1 MPCFQCEHIPQ
12 GQEGRVIEKENL
24 LDHLKCCISMLLRCK
39 ERKMVERRVYSV
51 NTCNTSLHSPCH
63 AGVTNRCALHISG

>member
-1 MPCFQCEHIPQ
+1 MPCFHCEHIPQ
-12 GQEGRVIEKENL
+12 DQEDRVIEKENL
-24 LDHLKCCISMLLRCK
+24 LDHLKCCISMSLGYR

-63 AGVTNRCALHISG
+63 AGVRNRCILRTSG